1 MLDEDIQFMFGG
13 HTHERMV
20 RVFPGLTVLNVG
32 TIHRNFEQTFMVAD
46 FAAMRVG
53 FYSAAE
59 ANMGELIEE
68 LDLPAP
74 PPVE

>member
-1 MLDEDIQFMFGG
+1 MFGG

-46 FAAMRVG
+46 FAAMRVA

-59 ANMGELIEE
+59 GATGELIEE
-68 LDLPAP
+68 VELPMP
-74 PPVE
+74 GPVV